1 MNDYIVI
8 PGDILRNPDLTYLQ
22 KLILAKITNLDN
34 DKGCFATNKYF
45 ATLLSTSINSVS
57 KTINQLLK
65 LGLIK
70 VEITDNTNRSITLA
84 KKCRGDVVKVE
95 GGSPKSGGSS
105 VTINIDTNIDY
116 KTIQSITPEV
126 ISEIQKKYPK
136 VNASEIYEDLVLYC
150 ESTGTKYKN
159 YKATL
164 QMWCSRATKKVKESK
179 PYIQESKS
187 RDDILRQR
195 KEFNQAHNQFKD
207 EDCAEPEEIK
217 EIFSKLKWRRKDVS
231 DA

>member
-8 PGDILRNPDLTYLQ
+8 PGEVLRNPDLTYLQ

-70 VEITDNTNRSITLA
+70 VEITDNTHRSITLA
-84 KKCRGDVVKVE
+84 KKCRGDVLKVE
-95 GGSPKSGGSS
+95 GGSPKSGGSP
-105 VTINIDTNIDY
+105 VTINIDSNIDY
-116 KTIQSITPEV
+116 KTIKSITPEV
-126 ISEIQKKYPK
+126 IKEIQEKYPK
-136 VNASEIYEDLVLYC
+136 VDAKEIFDELVLYC

-159 YKATL
+159 YRATL
-164 QMWCSRATKKVKESK
+164 QMWCVRATKKVKESK
-179 PYIQESKS
+179 PYVQESKT
-187 RDDILRQR
+187 RGDVIRQR
-195 KEFNQAHNQFKD
+195 KEFERTQSQFKD
-207 EDCAEPEEIK
+207 EDCADAK
-217 EIFSKLKWRRKDVS
+217 EIGDILKQYKWGRKDVS

>member
-1 MNDYIVI
+1 MNDYVVI
-8 PGDILRNPDLTYLQ
+8 PGNILRNDDLTYLE
-22 KLILAKITNLDN
+22 KIVLAKITNLDN

-45 ATLLSTSINSVS
+45 ADLLSTSINSVS

-70 VEITDNTNRSITLA
+70 VEITDNTNRSMTLA

-95 GGSPKSGGSS
+95 GGSPKSVGSS

-116 KTIQSITPEV
+116 KTIQSISPEV
-126 ISEIQKKYPK
+126 IKEIQSKYPLLD
-136 VNASEIYEDLVLYC
+136 VQDIYNDLVLYC

-164 QMWCSRATKKVKESK
+164 QMWCSRAVKKLKESK
-179 PYIQESKS
+179 PFVQLAKS
-187 RDDILRQR
+187 DEAVVRQR
-195 KEFNQAHNQFKD
+195 KEYEKKVNQFKD
-207 EDCAEPEEIK
+207 EDIADMSDVGD
-217 EIFSKLKWRRKDVS
+217 IFKNFAKKKKAGV
-231 DA
+231 